1 MLVEMGKIF
10 NLLVVEEKEIIVG
23 VKGGLGL
30 G

>member
-10 NLLVVEEKEIIVG
+10 NLLAVEEKEIIVG